1 MSARAALIPPGS
13 PCRLRQRESAKSAM
27 VSAANVATTNN
38 VASALSAGVA
48 PPRTDE

>member
-1 MSARAALIPPGS
+1 MSASAALMPPGS
-13 PCRLRQRESAKSAM
+13 PCRLRHCESAKSAI
-27 VSAANVATTNN
+27 VSAANVVATSN